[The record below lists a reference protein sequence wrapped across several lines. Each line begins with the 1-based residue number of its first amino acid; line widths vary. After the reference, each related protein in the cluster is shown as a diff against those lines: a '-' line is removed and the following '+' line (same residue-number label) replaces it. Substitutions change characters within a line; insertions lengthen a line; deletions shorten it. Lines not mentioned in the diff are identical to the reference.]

1 MSTISFL
8 LSESSSGVVSWF
20 KSQVGSSYWYY
31 IPVGLYLA
39 IELMFMVVFYT
50 YMIPRANRLTEPAPY
65 RDYPKVQDRTNL
77 MLRITHRIEKAC
89 HVTKQDETS
98 VMKRFLT
105 EWFHIER
112 RNQQNQRQTIKNDAQ
127 SDDGKRP
134 TPKAKSKATAAVATV
149 AVEVV
154 PSTTSTEKTPGLD
167 LSPSSSPENS
177 DDDESESETD
187 HVTLPTTQGGSV
199 GHSDHAVDSSRHQS
213 GSKNAD
219 HDHDDD
225 DDIIL
230 YRQDMDEF
238 FSWAFFGKFHDKL
251 SREESEELERIYDE
265 IEKQH
270 PDLTFP
276 PKPPH
281 VHQTTDNNTTTADV
295 VCKARR
301 MTLEPMRAMYR
312 PLSVY
317 LGVGCLKIAAGLVLR
332 YHGFQRITTESGLI
346 AWYRPASSSVSP
358 SPSSSAAN
366 KDRTE
371 SSRLPLLFFHGI
383 APGGFA
389 LYLPLLLKGF
399 ATETD
404 RPVFLFENKSI
415 SCAIDFHPLTEE
427 RTVDGVI
434 ECLEK
439 CGMANTDISL
449 MGHSFGSCTIA
460 WLVAAA
466 LSSSK
471 SSSSSQRRKR
481 QFTNSIKQI
490 VLIDPVAILLS
501 EPDVMVNFLYSN
513 DIDKIKIAA
522 SSELFTEWYLR
533 RNFSWYNSELHLDDV
548 SKLNKDDDIGS
559 NDGDSSSSSRS
570 GCEVL
575 VALSENDE
583 IINATKVKQ
592 EIERHGEVVS
602 DLIYWTG
609 VGHGAAVP
617 SPSRWKEVKDK
628 MLRQE
633 EHIL

>member
-1 MSTISFL
+1 M
-8 LSESSSGVVSWF
+8 
-20 KSQVGSSYWYY
+20 
-31 IPVGLYLA
+31 
-39 IELMFMVVFYT
+39 
-50 YMIPRANRLTEPAPY
+50 
-65 RDYPKVQDRTNL
+65 
-77 MLRITHRIEKAC
+77 HRIEKAC

-105 EWFHIER
+105 EWFLIE
-112 RNQQNQRQTIKNDAQ
+112 RNQQNQTRKTVQNDAQ
-127 SDDGKRP
+127 SADVSKRP
-134 TPKAKSKATAAVATV
+134 TTATTPKAKAKTTTAAVATV
-149 AVEVV
+149 AVELV

-177 DDDESESETD
+177 DDDDESESEGETN
-187 HVTLPTTQGGSV
+187 HAVLPTT
-199 GHSDHAVDSSRHQS
+199 SDDP
-213 GSKNAD
+213 
-219 HDHDDD
+219 
-225 DDIIL
+225 DDIVL

-281 VHQTTDNNTTTADV
+281 LQQTTDNNQNNNTTATEV
-295 VCKARR
+295 ICKARQ

-332 YHGFQRITTESGLI
+332 YHGFQRITTESGLV
-346 AWYRPASSSVSP
+346 AWYRPASSSA
-358 SPSSSAAN
+358 SATN

-389 LYLPLLLKGF
+389 LYLPLILKGF

-439 CGMANTDISL
+439 CGMANRDISL

-481 QFTNSIKQI
+481 KFKNSIKQI

-513 DIDKIKIAA
+513 EIDKIKIAA

-548 SKLNKDDDIGS
+548 SKLNKDDGIGR
-559 NDGDSSSSSRS
+559 NDGGSSSSSRS